1 MFRSTL
7 AIVRRLSDR
16 LLLIP
21 GIVRAFERKSPGAV
35 AELLRWIDETEA
47 AMSGHGL
54 VGAADLA
61 GLKARILAPGF
72 DEDRRIGARRRRF
85 AAAIALVHELQQTTQ
100 DALRPLSLKVEQTRD
115 LARQLLQIVAQS
127 GAVHY
132 DPASDATTMVEQIWA
147 LATAHEQLRPI
158 VAQMRS
164 LLPAD
169 DIRMLLAEEFDPL
182 DFPLTT
188 SSR

>member
-7 AIVRRLSDR
+7 LIVQRLSDR
-16 LLLIP
+16 LLLVP
-21 GIVRAFERKSPGAV
+21 GLVRGFQRKSPGAV
-35 AELLRWIDETEA
+35 ADLLRWIDDTET
-47 AMSGHGL
+47 AMSGHGM
-54 VGAADLA
+54 VAAADLA
-61 GLKARILAPGF
+61 GLKARILAPTF
-72 DEDRRIGARRRRF
+72 DDDRRTGARRRQF
-85 AAAIALVHELQQTTQ
+85 AAAVALVHELQQATQ
-100 DALRPLSLKVEQTRD
+100 DALRPLSAKVEQTRG
-115 LARQLLQIVAQS
+115 LVRQLLQIVAQS
-127 GAVHY
+127 GAVQY

-182 DFPLTT
+182 DFPLAT

>member
-21 GIVRAFERKSPGAV
+21 GIVRAFERKSPGAI
-35 AELLRWIDETEA
+35 AELLRWIDDTEA
-47 AMSGHGL
+47 AMSGHGM

-72 DEDRRIGARRRRF
+72 DQERRIGARRRQF
-85 AAAIALVHELQQTTQ
+85 AAAVALVHDLQQATQ
-100 DALRPLSLKVEQTRD
+100 DALAPLSAKVEQTRGMV
-115 LARQLLQIVAQS
+115 RQLLQIVAQS
-127 GAVHY
+127 GAVQFH
-132 DPASDATTMVEQIWA
+132 PANDATAMVEEIWA
-147 LATAHEQLRPI
+147 LAIAHEQLRPI

-164 LLPAD
+164 LLPTD

-182 DFPLTT
+182 DFPLAT